1 MLLRDDMDDMR
12 SWKYQ
17 TSDQL
22 KVTLL
27 GTNISLSKAILKV
40 SFLFPRWDM
49 LIPWRVVELFQM
61 VYPFLKYWNTGL
73 KTSCFAK
80 IIVIS
85 SPQKNWADFQRF
97 FTLGDPEKQPTD
109 LRSLDIAWGG
119 WKKMTHQHYSPQISG
134 EFTMVMNLP
143 WYTNRYTIRNKNHQ
157 LKKQKSPRSRY
168 TSDTTGFF
176 RGFVTFFSEKLSVI
190 FFFRDATETARLR
203 IVLSIHWTCTWH
215 DSRSVLEG
223 FWRDEASR
231 TEINIGL
238 HHKNLVAWENQP

>member
-61 VYPFLKYWNTGL
+61 VYPFLKYWSTGL

-119 WKKMTHQHYSPQISG
+119 WKKWHINTIPPK
-134 EFTMVMNLP
+134 FLVNLP
-143 WYTNRYTIRNKNHQ
+143 WWWIYHGTPTGIPSVTKIINWRNKKVQ
-157 LKKQKSPRSRY
+157 GQGILLTPQDFSVDSLLFSPRSCRW
-168 TSDTTGFF
+168 
-176 RGFVTFFSEKLSVI
+176 
-190 FFFRDATETARLR
+190 FFFFATRR
-203 IVLSIHWTCTWH
+203 KPPVW
-215 DSRSVLEG
+215 G
-223 FWRDEASR
+223 
-231 TEINIGL
+231 
-238 HHKNLVAWENQP
+238 